1 MPVRKIT
8 RRQVEVRG
16 SGVPGCLGL
25 YTLSQTNKQT
35 RVGAISSL
43 VGRGHCAAGDPLPWD
58 GKGLASFPCLSGNWG
73 SVWNWR
79 ASCAVSERVSLSDML
94 GDGNPV
100 QGVTA
105 CNLIRVGLLR
115 THRGSWSRGGQK
127 EACSRTVDVLSAAAG
142 TVTKS
147 LSPGIECLKDCF

>member
-43 VGRGHCAAGDPLPWD
+43 VGRGHCAAGNPLPWD

-94 GDGNPV
+94 GDGNLV

-105 CNLIRVGLLR
+105 CNLNSSGASQNTEVPGPVEARRRPAAGLLMSSVQPQ
-115 THRGSWSRGGQK
+115 GPSQ
-127 EACSRTVDVLSAAAG
+127 
-142 TVTKS
+142 S
-147 LSPGIECLKDCF
+147 L